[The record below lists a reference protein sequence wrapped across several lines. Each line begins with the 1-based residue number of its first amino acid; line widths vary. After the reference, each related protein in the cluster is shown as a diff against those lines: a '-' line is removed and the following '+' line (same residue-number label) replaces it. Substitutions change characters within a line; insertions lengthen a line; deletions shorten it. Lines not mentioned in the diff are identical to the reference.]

1 MPKPKLQ
8 QGFDVAGTQFI
19 QQECSIAS
27 LEQCFR
33 DYVTRMPNR
42 NFTKRINGNQIT
54 IYCHCHD
61 QGLGDPTRK
70 ANYVDAMSKSL
81 DRFVVG
87 LKKHHR
93 DIGAGTLE
101 LKEVKG
107 GRGFDIQK
115 VSLNDRWE
123 LVVRR
128 TYEVANLTEFPED

>member
-8 QGFDVAGTQFI
+8 QGFDVAGSQYL
-19 QQECSIAS
+19 QHEDAMAS

-33 DYVTRMPNR
+33 DYVTRVPSR
-42 NFTKRINGNQIT
+42 NFTKRINGNSVT

-61 QGLGDPTRK
+61 QGLGNPTRR
-70 ANYVDAMSKSL
+70 ANYVDAANKAL
-81 DRFVVG
+81 DRFVTG

-93 DIGAGTLE
+93 EIGAGTLD

-107 GRGFDIQK
+107 GRGFDLQK
-115 VSLNDRWE
+115 VSLNDRWD

-128 TYEVANLTEFPED
+128 TYGIELTSTPED